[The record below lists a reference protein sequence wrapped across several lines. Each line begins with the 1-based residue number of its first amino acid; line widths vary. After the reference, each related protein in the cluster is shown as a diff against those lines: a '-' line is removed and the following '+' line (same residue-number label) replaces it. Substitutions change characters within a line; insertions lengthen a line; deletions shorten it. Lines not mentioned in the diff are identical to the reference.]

1 MSTPVS
7 DKLVTVAGLKEAYD
21 ALTEEP
27 FVVDITSGQWSG
39 SGSDY
44 YITVT
49 ASNITANSILVVDYD
64 KNSQQYLKG
73 PVWAVPAA
81 GSFTIH
87 TSAVPSGTVKIL
99 VRFPGT
105 MGEANYQVLADVY
118 SKSQTYSK
126 TEAVAK
132 ADIVNNLTSGGATVP
147 LSAEMAKL
155 ANTSEDHQITRVG
168 SYFTERSAFK
178 ARRLWGT
185 VIIFSYVQIT
195 TQVPASTAFADI
207 GISNAEG
214 IFSFVSGGTSHIVTC
229 SGGILKPDEALP
241 TGYYYVV
248 GSALARY
255 T

>member
-1 MSTPVS
+1 M
-7 DKLVTVAGLKEAYD
+7 AA
-21 ALTEEP
+21 A
-27 FVVDITSGQWSG
+27 
-39 SGSDY
+39 DY
-44 YITVT
+44 R
-49 ASNITANSILVVDYD
+49 L
-64 KNSQQYLKG
+64 
-73 PVWAVPAA
+73 
-81 GSFTIH
+81 
-87 TSAVPSGTVKIL
+87 
-99 VRFPGT
+99 
-105 MGEANYQVLADVY
+105 M
-118 SKSQTYSK
+118 
-126 TEAVAK
+126 TEATGQRIAIALENLAGFGNYLTTGDV
-132 ADIVNNLTSGGATVP
+132 VNNLTSGGITVP
-147 LSAEMAKL
+147 LSAEMGKL
-155 ANTSEDHQITRVG
+155 ANTSEDHQITRIG

-195 TQVPASTAFADI
+195 TQVPATTAFADI